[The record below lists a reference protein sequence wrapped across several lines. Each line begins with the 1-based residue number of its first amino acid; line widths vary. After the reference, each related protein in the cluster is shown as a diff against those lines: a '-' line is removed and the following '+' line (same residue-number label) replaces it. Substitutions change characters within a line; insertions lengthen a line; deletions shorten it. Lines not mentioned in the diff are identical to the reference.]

1 MLDCCGCLWRFP
13 VDFAEIEKH
22 NQLLKISRVCALW
35 CFYKSLRVQL
45 LLLGCEYSF
54 FKYDT
59 TRLHDVVLE
68 LTPNGDFDHFI
79 SILICAQLQF
89 LRLPSSGISSKTQ
102 DADDISDTAVV
113 SGGCGIHS
121 WFEMDARVPP
131 LYSITVLSLVSFVH
145 MYTFGDMTIF

>member
-1 MLDCCGCLWRFP
+1 M
-13 VDFAEIEKH
+13 
-22 NQLLKISRVCALW
+22 
-35 CFYKSLRVQL
+35 QL

-121 WFEMDARVPP
+121 
-131 LYSITVLSLVSFVH
+131 
-145 MYTFGDMTIF
+145 